1 MSLPTGK
8 WAFNGGG
15 SAGDFTVTLSD
26 DQGNLKAT
34 LDGQNVQ
41 GFYDEAARK
50 LVFMAQDSNDSTIQ
64 VFTGQLFSS
73 TVVDF
78 SRYMLVGTVETF
90 SGSGSQVSVS
100 VDGWYASIGR
110 VIT

>member
-15 SAGDFTVTLSD
+15 SAGDFTVTTSD
-26 DQGNLKAT
+26 DQGNLKGT
-34 LDGQNVQ
+34 LDGQNIQ

-50 LVFMAQDSNDSTIQ
+50 LVFMVQNSSDSTIQ
-64 VFTGQLFSS
+64 VFAGQLFSS
-73 TVVDF
+73 VVVDF
-78 SRYMLVGTVETF
+78 GNYTVIGTVETF

-100 VDGWYASIGR
+100 VDGWYATIGR